1 MLALPM
7 HYLELILALLRE
19 WLPFLV
25 TLLIGIIVV
34 ISAYYVLIKRRP
46 PTGHLVGRQMLI
58 AAIVGVLVV
67 VLILQLPIDNEPRG
81 QLMSLLGILVTAAI
95 ALSSTT
101 LLGNAMAGF
110 MLRSIRN
117 FRPGDFIVVDE
128 HRGRVSELGLLRTEI
143 QTERRNLTTFPNLYL
158 VSHPVTVV
166 RASGTFITS
175 NVSLGYDVPREK
187 VEKSLLKAAESAGL
201 TEPFVFVLGLG
212 DFSISYQVAGFLED
226 VKYLISAESKLR
238 GSMLDSLH
246 QAGIEIVSPTFMNQ
260 RQLKPEKIFI
270 PEGSQRAKPKVS
282 PVDET
287 RPEERMFD
295 KAEIAESEAKAEER
309 LKEVI
314 SEMERLDKERD
325 GKADQASAQ
334 ARFEEL
340 SAKRAELE
348 AEILRHKEAK
358 KEDEA
363 DGEAEAEAEAEVEV
377 EKT

>member
-1 MLALPM
+1 
-7 HYLELILALLRE
+7 
-19 WLPFLV
+19 
-25 TLLIGIIVV
+25 
-34 ISAYYVLIKRRP
+34 
-46 PTGHLVGRQMLI
+46 
-58 AAIVGVLVV
+58 
-67 VLILQLPIDNEPRG
+67 
-81 QLMSLLGILVTAAI
+81 
-95 ALSSTT
+95 
-101 LLGNAMAGF
+101 
-110 MLRSIRN
+110 
-117 FRPGDFIVVDE
+117 
-128 HRGRVSELGLLRTEI
+128 
-143 QTERRNLTTFPNLYL
+143 
-158 VSHPVTVV
+158 
-166 RASGTFITS
+166 
-175 NVSLGYDVPREK
+175 
-187 VEKSLLKAAESAGL
+187 
-201 TEPFVFVLGLG
+201 
-212 DFSISYQVAGFLED
+212 QVAGFLED

-260 RQLKPEKIFI
+260 RQLKPGKIFI

-282 PVDET
+282 QVDEIH
-287 RPEERMFD
+287 PEERMFD

-314 SEMERLDKERD
+314 AEMEGLDKERD

-363 DGEAEAEAEAEVEV
+363 DGEAEV